1 MIRRSSR
8 FALCI
13 VLQALGL
20 PSPNG
25 RGVESKTAARIP
37 YTARTV
43 RMLGADSLP
52 RIDANDNRAPAGQQS
67 RRVLRLRLEA
77 RLGRWYPQADAG
89 PSEPIEAFAEEGHKP
104 SVPGPL
110 VRVRTGTRVE
120 ITLRNT
126 LAGKTLVVYGLHARP
141 GSPGDTVQIA
151 PGAVRDV
158 RFTAGEP
165 GTYFYWASTSG
176 NDVDHRDGIDS
187 QLSGAIVVDSASTQR
202 RPRDRVFVIGAWHAA
217 ADSTGPKPWV
227 ERDQM
232 VINGK
237 SWPFTERF
245 TYTAGDTVRWRWVN
259 PTAGAHPMH
268 LHGFFYTI
276 ESNGTWSGDT
286 VHAPADQR
294 FVVTEMMLPG
304 STMSIRWVPH
314 EPGNWL
320 FHCHFPFHVSHYL
333 SLDKVPD
340 DDPEAT
346 GHSVHVM
353 AGLVLGIHVRDGRAW
368 GRAPRSPAMVTAS
381 APRDIRLLVQ
391 RAPARFRVQSGPA
404 RVDSTAGY
412 GFVVD
417 HGTGPIPRD
426 SVPVLSPTLV
436 LRRGQP
442 VRVTIINRL
451 REPTAVHWHGIE
463 LKNSYFDGVPGWSG
477 TPDHL
482 APAIAPGDSF
492 VAEFTP
498 PRAGTYLY
506 HSHSN
511 EFAQIGLGL
520 YGAIVV
526 VDSGRTYDAT
536 SDRTFVLG
544 KNGPDTRHGRVNG
557 QLDPTPETLTVG
569 TTYRFRIVHINPDW
583 RVFASVMADSS
594 VLRWR
599 AVAKDGADL
608 PAHQATMRPAR
619 VLMGAG
625 ETADFEFTPNAPGM
639 LRLEFATML
648 AGWRLAVPLRV
659 DAAKR

>member
-1 MIRRSSR
+1 MPLFVSCELSVHTPLISRTLVRAGKGMIRRSSR

-20 PSPNG
+20 PSPNV
-25 RGVESKTAARIP
+25 RGVESRTAARIP

-52 RIDANDNRAPAGQQS
+52 RIDANDNRAPAGPQS
-67 RRVLRLRLEA
+67 RRVLR
-77 RLGRWYPQADAG
+77 
-89 PSEPIEAFAEEGHKP
+89 
-104 SVPGPL
+104 
-110 VRVRTGTRVE
+110 
-120 ITLRNT
+120 
-126 LAGKTLVVYGLHARP
+126 
-141 GSPGDTVQIA
+141 
-151 PGAVRDV
+151 
-158 RFTAGEP
+158 
-165 GTYFYWASTSG
+165 AS
-176 NDVDHRDGIDS
+176 
-187 QLSGAIVVDSASTQR
+187 
-202 RPRDRVFVIGAWHAA
+202 
-217 ADSTGPKPWV
+217 
-227 ERDQM
+227 
-232 VINGK
+232 
-237 SWPFTERF
+237 
-245 TYTAGDTVRWRWVN
+245 
-259 PTAGAHPMH
+259 
-268 LHGFFYTI
+268 
-276 ESNGTWSGDT
+276 
-286 VHAPADQR
+286 
-294 FVVTEMMLPG
+294 
-304 STMSIRWVPH
+304 
-314 EPGNWL
+314 
-320 FHCHFPFHVSHYL
+320 
-333 SLDKVPD
+333 
-340 DDPEAT
+340 
-346 GHSVHVM
+346 
-353 AGLVLGIHVRDGRAW
+353 
-368 GRAPRSPAMVTAS
+368 GRAPRSPTMVTSS
-381 APRDIRLLVQ
+381 APRDIRLLAQ
-391 RAPARFRVQSGPA
+391 RAPARFVVQSGPA
-404 RVDSTAGY
+404 RVDSINGY

-417 HGTGPIPRD
+417 HRTGPIPRD

-436 LRRGQP
+436 LRRGEP

-477 TPDHL
+477 TAAHL

-498 PRAGTYLY
+498 PRAGTYIY

-511 EFAQIGLGL
+511 ELVQLGLGL

-526 VDSGRTYDAT
+526 VDSGGTYDST

-557 QLDPTPETLTVG
+557 QLDPTPESLTVG

-583 RVFASVMADSS
+583 RVFASLMADSS

-608 PAHQATMRPAR
+608 PAHRATMRPAR

-659 DAAKR
+659 DAPKR